1 MSRFL
6 LAPTLAVGAWSPT
19 LTAWSLPIGGS
30 SGAGGFVG
38 EAWGKVGNVQALR
51 ERLTVRGNNRLYAV
65 AEIPSKERP
74 KWSDFSYLRLPLL
87 NRRLAFEVDLSAVGC
102 GCNAAVYLVA
112 MPPRPGADASM
123 YCDIQGYDAEPCLE
137 IDLLEANTKAVQAAL
152 HTTVGRGGRAGS
164 CNQDGCVANAGNTAA
179 SAGLYGLHAPRI
191 DTARPFTVSAT
202 FDEGGAFDVTL
213 VQQQASLLFFDPAA
227 VNGSASPDGFP
238 APVPATDRARTRAA
252 LSGGMTLV
260 VSLWSADDLSWL
272 DGGCDAAHP
281 RRAVETAETFEEEGG
296 GEEELEADAPAP
308 PNALQSWTI

>member
-1 MSRFL
+1 MWEERKEKDRQRHGGRLPGPIIHMSRFL

-112 MPPRPGADASM
+112 ASRCSTRPSH
-123 YCDIQGYDAEPCLE
+123 
-137 IDLLEANTKAVQAAL
+137 AL
-152 HTTVGRGGRAGS
+152 
-164 CNQDGCVANAGNTAA
+164 CQ
-179 SAGLYGLHAPRI
+179 
-191 DTARPFTVSAT
+191 
-202 FDEGGAFDVTL
+202 
-213 VQQQASLLFFDPAA
+213 
-227 VNGSASPDGFP
+227 
-238 APVPATDRARTRAA
+238 
-252 LSGGMTLV
+252 
-260 VSLWSADDLSWL
+260 
-272 DGGCDAAHP
+272 
-281 RRAVETAETFEEEGG
+281 
-296 GEEELEADAPAP
+296 
-308 PNALQSWTI
+308 